1 MKRVLALDLAACC
14 LLLAQYLLGM
24 VVNVFVVLPAR
35 HPGAN
40 DGDYFSGAASGLA
53 WVIASGPAWAAAH
66 AALGLALVVAAIAG
80 VALTWGKGSRAGTA
94 LAVGGALAV
103 IGAGFNGVSFVD
115 YGHAFSS
122 MIMAGLWALALA
134 AYLTGALLAALAGRR
149 APAPR

>member
-1 MKRVLALDLAACC
+1 MKRVLAVDVAACF

-40 DGDYFSGAASGLA
+40 AGDYFSGAAAGLA
-53 WVIASGPAWAAAH
+53 WVIGSGPAWAAGH

-134 AYLTGALLAALAGRR
+134 AYLAGALLAALAGRR
-149 APAPR
+149 APGPR